1 MHFLQTLGANGDI
14 LSMFQTKFLDE
25 RPDDSPMHPSFSHDD
40 MNKMFESPRK
50 FSLADL
56 ISNSEVV
63 EAASVERKPSK
74 PSLSEYYHVDESDY
88 SSTYSFRCKC
98 RRRKIQVDTVE
109 VLYLDLEHLKQSK
122 PNSKKKNKKK
132 KEERVL
138 LPSSRACWV
147 HQPPTPIPLP
157 IKSIGCISPPPCHPP
172 SAYCPHPSWI
182 RFLVQH
188 AKMYSCMYSCG
199 INR

>member
-1 MHFLQTLGANGDI
+1 MHFVQTLGANSDI
-14 LSMFQTKFLDE
+14 LSMFQTKFLDV

-88 SSTYSFRCKC
+88 SSMYSFRWKC

-122 PNSKKKNKKK
+122 PNSKKRKK
-132 KEERVL
+132 RVL

-147 HQPPTPIPLP
+147 HQPPTPTPLP
-157 IKSIGCISPPPCHPP
+157 IKSLLGASVLPP
-172 SAYCPHPSWI
+172 SAHCPHPSWI

>member
-1 MHFLQTLGANGDI
+1 MHFVQTLGANSGI
-14 LSMFQTKFLDE
+14 LSMFQTTFLDV

-63 EAASVERKPSK
+63 EAASAERKPSK

-88 SSTYSFRCKC
+88 SSMYSFRWKY
-98 RRRKIQVDTVE
+98 RRRKIQVVIVE
-109 VLYLDLEHLKQSK
+109 VLYLGLEHLKQSR
-122 PNSKKKNKKK
+122 PNSKKKKRR
-132 KEERVL
+132 E
-138 LPSSRACWV
+138 S
-147 HQPPTPIPLP
+147 PTPFIKNLLGASAPHPHPLP
-157 IKSIGCISPPPCHPP
+157 IRSLLGASVLPPPPPPP
-172 SAYCPHPSWI
+172 SAHCPHPSWI
-182 RFLVQH
+182 QFLVQH